1 MGGIASMIYRMMRG
15 LVGASFA
22 ASGLAFSLLFLPTGA
37 TGQSRQPGVKI
48 DRRTITPDLS
58 APELYSEQVSLK
70 ISLVNLPGADM
81 SGSYWQE
88 EFKVFFVAEQ
98 DFQRIMKELQ
108 KDGRN
113 RELKPEY
120 FPNRIMIAE
129 GSFTK
134 NKLGTLDERTFLR
147 EGIPFRR
154 KIPAPQRTSFSS
166 LLTFFSV
173 KVHDAKLKRD
183 AYRSDVFIV
192 PPFDTDSNETGT
204 FSPRSSLYLSLY
216 VDERGSLFWSNRKK
230 AGESTVW
237 NPN

>member
-1 MGGIASMIYRMMRG
+1 MGIASMIQRRMRG
-15 LVGASFA
+15 LAASASFA
-22 ASGLAFSLLFLPTGA
+22 AWGLAFSVLFLPAGTA
-37 TGQSRQPGVKI
+37 GQTRQPSARI
-48 DRRTITPDLS
+48 EHRTITPNLS
-58 APELYSEQVSLK
+58 APELYSDQVSLK
-70 ISLVNLPGADM
+70 IALANLPGADVP
-81 SGSYWQE
+81 GSFWQG
-88 EFKVFFVAEQ
+88 EFKVYFVAEQ

-108 KDGRN
+108 RDGRN

-120 FPNRIMIAE
+120 FPSRILIAE

-134 NKLGTLDERTFLR
+134 NRLRTLDERTFLR
-147 EGIPFRR
+147 EGIPFKR

-192 PPFDTDSNETGT
+192 PPFDTDSNERDT

-216 VDERGSLFWSNRKK
+216 VDDRGSLFWSNRKK

>member
-1 MGGIASMIYRMMRG
+1 MVGIDGMIYRMTRG
-15 LVGASFA
+15 LKGALFA
-22 ASGLAFSLLFLPTGA
+22 AWGLAFSVLFLPTGT
-37 TGQSRQPGVKI
+37 TGQTRQPGVRI
-48 DRRTITPDLS
+48 DRRTITPNLS
-58 APELYSEQVSLK
+58 APELYSEQMSLK
-70 ISLVNLPGADM
+70 ISLVNLPGADVP
-81 SGSYWQE
+81 GSYWQG
-88 EFKVFFVAEQ
+88 EFKVYFVAEQ

-108 KDGRN
+108 RDGRN

-120 FPNRIMIAE
+120 FPSRIMIAE
-129 GSFTK
+129 GNFTK
-134 NKLGTLDERTFLR
+134 NRLRTLDERTFLR
-147 EGIPFRR
+147 EGILFKR

-173 KVHDAKLKRD
+173 KVHDAKLKQD

-216 VDERGSLFWSNRKK
+216 VDDRGSLFWSSRKQ